1 MKTKLFIR
9 ICGWIVAAVLTCGLS
24 ASCNLAKILG
34 DVEDIVDGDGEVYGW
49 SESGNK
55 MTFTANFVVYTLT
68 MEWTFGS
75 DDKCTS
81 AKSSVKW
88 SSAELANAYWDELTA
103 DEKEKVTRNGNT
115 VTEDLTEEYLGVD
128 KATIRETFEY
138 LGE

>member
-34 DVEDIVDGDGEVYGW
+34 DVEDIVDGEVYGW

-138 LGE
+138 LEE

>member
-1 MKTKLFIR
+1 MKTKLISR
-9 ICGWIVAAVLTCGLS
+9 ICGWVMAAVLTCGLS
-24 ASCNLAKILG
+24 VSCNLAKILG
-34 DVEDIVDGDGEVYGW
+34 DVEDIVDGEVYGW

-138 LGE
+138 LEE

>member
-9 ICGWIVAAVLTCGLS
+9 ICGWIAAAVLTCGLS
-24 ASCNLAKILG
+24 ASCNLANTLGGLG
-34 DVEDIVDGDGEVYGW
+34 DLVNGDGEVYGW

-81 AKSSVKW
+81 AKSIIKW
-88 SSAELANAYWDELTA
+88 SSAELANVYWDELTA
-103 DEKEKVTRNGNT
+103 DEKAKVTRNGNT
-115 VTEDLTEEYLGVD
+115 FTEDLTEEYLDVD

-138 LGE
+138 LEE

>member
-88 SSAELANAYWDELTA
+88 SSTELANAYWDELTA

>member
-24 ASCNLAKILG
+24 ASCNLAKILD

-138 LGE
+138 FEE